1 MAIGL
6 IASGFRVLLGFAL
19 LVLALLTLAPL
30 ANARPASTAAD
41 PQLRALQQLQ
51 RELSEAMQ
59 QQADPLQEVLQR
71 HATRGSIDF
80 VLELYDASGNPL
92 PIGPR
97 PPQVPQEDWEHLLKF
112 LQPQPADLFFS
123 ENGHIGF
130 ILIDLDEDGQRDLLV
145 TVYVGGTGLF
155 SQVLAY
161 RRDPDHGFVAA
172 VHSEYPEDAGYSIN
186 GRGGDQQIALVRLDG
201 RTYLAYRDSH
211 YGQDLLT
218 LHRPLEHDAATGF
231 AAPALQLKY
240 RHTHTLAPEHA
251 DGDNDT
257 TPRDTKLDAAIAR
270 QLQRLA
276 QARRNGKELSDAACP
291 SPADANPEDGNAWP
305 WRDAGHYTF
314 EFVEEFPVRVDD
326 RCYSASIVHFLSS
339 YRMSYE
345 SCCSLWL
352 YSAPGEQIAE
362 LPLSSQRQLFAIDIV
377 SQSATAD

>member
-1 MAIGL
+1 MAVGL
-6 IASGFRVLLGFAL
+6 IASGSRVLLGFAL
-19 LVLALLTLAPL
+19 LVLAPL
-30 ANARPASTAAD
+30 ASARPASTSAD

-59 QQADPLQEVLQR
+59 QQADPLQDALQR
-71 HATRGSIDF
+71 HATGDSIDF
-80 VLELYDASGNPL
+80 VLELYDANGNPQ

-112 LQPQPADLFFS
+112 WQPEPADHFFS

-161 RRDPDHGFVAA
+161 RRDPDHGFISTVQ
-172 VHSEYPEDAGYSIN
+172 SEYPEDAGYSIN
-186 GRGGDQQIALVRLDG
+186 GRGGDQQIALVQLGG

-231 AAPALQLKY
+231 AAPALQLRY
-240 RHTHTLAPEHA
+240 RHTHTLAPERA

-257 TPRDTKLDAAIAR
+257 PPRDAKRDAAIDR
-270 QLQRLA
+270 QLQHLA
-276 QARRNGKELSDAACP
+276 QARRNGKDLADAACP
-291 SPADANPEDGNAWP
+291 LPADADPEHGGTWP

-314 EFVEEFPVRVDD
+314 EFVEDFPVRVGD
-326 RCYSASIVHFLSS
+326 RCYSASIVSFLSS
-339 YRMSYE
+339 YRVSYE
-345 SCCSLWL
+345 GCCALWV

-362 LPLSSQRQLFAIDIV
+362 LPLSSQRQLFEINLV
-377 SQSATAD
+377 SPAADTDTEQ